1 MAESGS
7 GKCSQCHEFY
17 ANSELGG
24 LCSACYRREHSESRP
39 TTNAEARRQLDNAVE
54 AAQCIEA
61 FTHAHC
67 QATFPCTKCLEQH
80 GEDYGPMFNLSC
92 TLLLPC
98 GSRFEHAFCEHH
110 DQDHHAACASHLF
123 GTESGNVLFSSVVV
137 PHKSVNVKV
146 VDKTKARFPNGVPSH
161 PVDQIEDQISAA
173 YPGSTMQIFVRT
185 LTGKTI
191 TLPVAADMSVYL
203 VKLLICSKEGIPTDQ
218 QRIIFDAKQLQ
229 DLATLAQYG
238 IGAGSLLYLVLKLR
252 GGKPVILLY
261 PSLGTTETLHD
272 VHVSLKLTSGMQ
284 LSSLYPKPEKSVVYF
299 CFG

>member
-1 MAESGS
+1 M
-7 GKCSQCHEFY
+7 
-17 ANSELGG
+17 
-24 LCSACYRREHSESRP
+24 
-39 TTNAEARRQLDNAVE
+39 
-54 AAQCIEA
+54 
-61 FTHAHC
+61 
-67 QATFPCTKCLEQH
+67 
-80 GEDYGPMFNLSC
+80 
-92 TLLLPC
+92 
-98 GSRFEHAFCEHH
+98 
-110 DQDHHAACASHLF
+110 
-123 GTESGNVLFSSVVV
+123 
-137 PHKSVNVKV
+137 
-146 VDKTKARFPNGVPSH
+146 
-161 PVDQIEDQISAA
+161 
-173 YPGSTMQIFVRT
+173 MQIFVRA